1 MIARKNQ
8 FQNRN
13 ISEAIIVGKISNK
26 NVDGIT
32 AETFDSCTA
41 RQEASN
47 PAGLDNLNFPKS
59 INCVNEKDLNAFLK
73 WAFEK
78 LNKHGKQYLTTE
90 GINAKLATYQ
100 QSSKGNS
107 MSSESFAK
115 LIHTYDSLCRPQSR
129 LSSSLL
135 RRYPLVSRH
144 EDDDIRNEQR
154 LRPPAQ
160 CESTA
165 QLKRQSRPR
174 SPCLPFQS
182 CKEDIRAQ
190 CEAMTQIKR
199 QSRPRSPCLP
209 FQSCREDIRVDS
221 SIPVD
226 PSMADIALNG
236 KSIMVP
242 RRFMLQPHTAVT
254 EPIASV
260 PTHRK
265 ISPTYVSSFPVTG
278 RAMIVKQLIEPRSV
292 PPIYRVSASDI
303 AARRAAAA
311 LAAACESERV
321 PAPAGSAGH
330 DDPVDVGPG
339 HGPPVQDADPEGP
352 SESFP
357 LPAAVAPSRPG
368 SRCGEPR
375 RSVVVHVLHGGLA
388 PDT

>member
-1 MIARKNQ
+1 MITRKNQ

-182 CKEDIRAQ
+182 C
-190 CEAMTQIKR
+190 
-199 QSRPRSPCLP
+199 
-209 FQSCREDIRVDS
+209 REDIRVDS

-311 LAAACESERV
+311 LAAAGESERV